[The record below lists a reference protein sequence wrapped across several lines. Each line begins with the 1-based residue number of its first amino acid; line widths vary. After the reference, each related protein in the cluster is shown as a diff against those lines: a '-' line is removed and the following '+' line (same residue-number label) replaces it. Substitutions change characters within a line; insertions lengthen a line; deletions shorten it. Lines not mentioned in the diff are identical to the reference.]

1 MSAEVIAKR
10 QVNIFSAISRVT
22 FRRDDVGVRFF
33 LDQHVELNCYHDGS
47 LKQQSTGRRASTRTY
62 YL

>member
-33 LDQHVELNCYHDGS
+33 S
-47 LKQQSTGRRASTRTY
+47 RPTR
-62 YL
+62 